1 LQKKQIKSI
10 IKTVKGNATPQ
21 PSKNAVK
28 KLAPLMKAQIVQK
41 KIALGQAKQA
51 AKNANLNKKIALKI
65 VKKNPNDP
73 KLVAKAEQAVKN
85 AIALKSKVQSAKKQV
100 KSLIKIAKKTPAK
113 KIPAALT
120 SF

>member
-1 LQKKQIKSI
+1 
-10 IKTVKGNATPQ
+10 
-21 PSKNAVK
+21 
-28 KLAPLMKAQIVQK
+28 
-41 KIALGQAKQA
+41 
-51 AKNANLNKKIALKI
+51 
-65 VKKNPNDP
+65 
-73 KLVAKAEQAVKN
+73 VKN

>member
-1 LQKKQIKSI
+1 VKVAKKQIKSI

-65 VKKNPNDP
+65 VKKIQTI
-73 KLVAKAEQAVKN
+73 L
-85 AIALKSKVQSAKKQV
+85 
-100 KSLIKIAKKTPAK
+100 SL
-113 KIPAALT
+113 LQRLNRQ
-120 SF
+120 